1 MAIRGISLPLETV
14 NEEIEKIKSTI
25 LPDKKND
32 ARRIRRHIFN
42 TDGHLAIN
50 ATSIKLGDRR
60 YPKDKRVVMKHIHGT
75 EEMTFDA

>member
-1 MAIRGISLPLETV
+1 MLYIIIAFFAAAVQHKPLH
-14 NEEIEKIKSTI
+14 

-75 EEMTFDA
+75 EEMSFDA